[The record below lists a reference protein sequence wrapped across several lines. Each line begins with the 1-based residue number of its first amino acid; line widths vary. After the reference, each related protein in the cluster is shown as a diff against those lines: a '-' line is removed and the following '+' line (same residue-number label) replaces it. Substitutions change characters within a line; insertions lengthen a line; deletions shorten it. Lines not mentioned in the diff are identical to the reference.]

1 MSNVE
6 LVNDSAELADFRI
19 AQMFTGDAAVALVAA
34 LESAPGGGLTDEG
47 AVSHRR
53 PSLLTP
59 RAVPEMCPMR
69 STSASVQHRDGQPL
83 VAQGP
88 QQPGHPRRRLATTRP
103 AEQGGGDRSTVRVDA
118 SRVTTPASV
127 SKGTE
132 STVPRKGAPGED
144 VVAGGRQPRAGSHQR
159 VDEALRR
166 GHGVDAPV
174 QLGDHGRVVL
184 GEPGGRRNHRGT
196 SDGSRRRRATGGTS
210 TVRVRASRTNR
221 FSEPDA
227 GRGLKGD
234 RHDDR

>member
-127 SKGTE
+127 SKGTRVDRAAKGHRVRTLSPEGVSPEPALNSASTRRCAGGTE
-132 STVPRKGAPGED
+132 STHRCSSAIT
-144 VVAGGRQPRAGSHQR
+144 AGSCS
-159 VDEALRR
+159 ANR
-166 GHGVDAPV
+166 GAA
-174 QLGDHGRVVL
+174 
-184 GEPGGRRNHRGT
+184 GT
-196 SDGSRRRRATGGTS
+196 TAAQATGPDDG
-210 TVRVRASRTNR
+210 VRPVVHRLSGSVPAARTDFPN
-221 FSEPDA
+221 PTQA
-227 GRGLKGD
+227 VA
-234 RHDDR
+234 